1 MNYNKRSIVLRS
13 DNLHFDSTL
22 LNGKF
27 LPVFRKIATHNEHI
41 RAGCRWWTRIMEGL
55 VLVIHQN
62 NIWIIFFKIKNK
74 KNKRQIFK
82 EKSNNNDIKRK
93 SSTNRLFSYVN
104 SAAISFFYRWFS
116 FFFSFIFYLLSIY
129 LHFSRYHHSL
139 SLSLFSIGLV
149 LCLGRRGVL
158 VVFFNLQ
165 RRLTYLHSTIPII
178 LLTSLLE

>member
-1 MNYNKRSIVLRS
+1 MIRGNGIFLLRLVTPSQVEGRRSIVLRS

-93 SSTNRLFSYVN
+93 SSTNRLFLRKFGGYL
-104 SAAISFFYRWFS
+104 F
-116 FFFSFIFYLLSIY
+116 LLSLVLFLFFVYI
-129 LHFSRYHHSL
+129 LSAFNLFTFFPLSSL
-139 SLSLFSIGLV
+139 SLSLS
-149 LCLGRRGVL
+149 
-158 VVFFNLQ
+158 LQ
-165 RRLTYLHSTIPII
+165 YWFGTMPRAEGCTGCFL
-178 LLTSLLE
+178 